1 MQEKCWKDEM
11 KNIHILILLILIPIK
26 AFALIEVDITR
37 GNLSPL
43 PVAVSPLSIDKVSKE
58 NFKKLLKKKNIG
70 SEISIIIENNLK
82 QTGLFNPLSKDAFLQ
97 KPNIVHLKPRFE
109 DWALIKAQALI
120 TGKVTFVNE
129 RLRVEFRLWDVLA
142 GKEMMA
148 LAFTTVPTNWRRVGH
163 IITDKVY
170 ERLTGEKGY
179 FDTRIIYVAE
189 EGPKTNRIK
198 KLAIM
203 DQDGFNNKYLTLGN
217 ELVLTPRFSPTN
229 QMVTYLSYFRN
240 LPRVYL
246 LDIETGIQE
255 VVGDFPGMTFAPRF
269 SPDGKKIIMSFAQ
282 DGNSEIY
289 TMDLENRVVE
299 RITNH
304 PSIDTSPSFS
314 PDGKYICF
322 NSDRSGYQQI
332 YVMKSDGTNVKRIS
346 FGKGLYG
353 TPVWSPRG
361 DLIAFTKLHKGKF
374 YIGVMRI
381 DGTGERLLTEN
392 FYQEAPSW
400 SPNGRVLIFYRETK
414 TNSKGEGFSAKLW
427 SIDLTGYNER
437 QVSTETDASDPSWSS
452 LLSN

>member
-1 MQEKCWKDEM
+1 M
-11 KNIHILILLILIPIK
+11 KKFKIIIIICFISFLKTTNSYS
-26 AFALIEVDITR
+26 LIEIDITR
-37 GNLSPL
+37 GNLNPL
-43 PVAVSPLSIDKVSKE
+43 PMAVSPLFQDKKSIKE
-58 NFKKLLKKKNIG
+58 SQKKLKLEDVG
-70 SEISIIIENNLK
+70 SEISKVIENNLK
-82 QTGLFNPLSKDAFLQ
+82 QSGLFNPLSKDSFIQ
-97 KPNIVHLKPRFE
+97 KPDIAHLKPRFE
-109 DWALIKAQALI
+109 DWSLIKAQALI
-120 TGKVTFVNE
+120 TGKVLIE
-129 RLRVEFRLWDVLA
+129 KEKLKVEFRLWDVLA
-142 GKEMMA
+142 GREMLA
-148 LAFTTVPTNWRRVGH
+148 LAFTTVPSNWRRVGH

-179 FDTRIIYVAE
+179 FDTRIIYVSE
-189 EGPKTNRIK
+189 KGPKTQRIK

-203 DQDGFNNKYLTLGN
+203 DQDGFNTKYLTLGN
-217 ELVLTPRFSPTN
+217 ELVLTPRFNPTN

-269 SPDGKKIIMSFAQ
+269 SPDGKKIIMSFAK
-282 DGNSEIY
+282 DGKSDIY
-289 TMDLENRVVE
+289 TMDLENRIVE

-304 PSIDTSPSFS
+304 PSIDTSPSYS
-314 PDGKYICF
+314 PDGKEITF

-332 YVMKSDGTNVKRIS
+332 YVMKSDGSNVKRIS

-374 YIGVMRI
+374 YIGVMRP
-381 DGTGERLLTEN
+381 DGNGERLLTEN

-400 SPNGRVLIFYRETK
+400 APNGRVLIFYRETK
-414 TNSKGEGFSAKLW
+414 TNDKGEGFNAKLW

-437 QVSTETDASDPSWSS
+437 LVETETDASDPSWSS
-452 LLSN
+452 LLTN